1 MSNDKISLMRLNK
14 RKWFGKDRKTKLKY
28 TEQNHH
34 FFMTKIKEET
44 ESFLTKNKDYL
55 LKHDPALL
63 YAMRDKPVPKKYQRK
78 VAADI
83 PAATPQPVAIAEP
96 LATKEVVV
104 EQTGPLNPLD
114 QYQEDQKKKRQ
125 EQLDKQKQMK
135 KQNQFRFSAAPKKD
149 PHCGMG
155 WVDPFTSINQGK
167 LGHSQS
173 WKFKS
178 SKKYEYY

>member
-1 MSNDKISLMRLNK
+1 MSNDKISLIRLNK

-28 TEQNHH
+28 AEQNHH

-83 PAATPQPVAIAEP
+83 PAATPQPVAKVEP
-96 LATKEVVV
+96 VATKEVVA
-104 EQTGPLNPLD
+104 EQTGPLSPLD

-125 EQLDKQKQMK
+125 EQLDKQKKM
-135 KQNQFRFSAAPKKD
+135 QNQFRFSAAPKKY
-149 PHCGMG
+149 PNCGMG
-155 WVDPFTSINQGK
+155 WVNPFTSINQGK
-167 LGHSQS
+167 LGHYQS

-178 SKKYEYY
+178 PRKYEYY